1 MPDKNI
7 NNSIDPDKT
16 RLSGD
21 TLSSEDKTQLSQ
33 ANTPMSQGYLK
44 ALTEIDSQFQRSDTQ
59 TGFIEAKKHAD
70 KALLENRIILNNR
83 FVLIKT
89 LGAGGMG
96 TVYKAQDLRKIEA
109 QDSNPF
115 VAVKILNSDFK
126 NHPDA
131 FIALQRETSRS
142 HTLAHP
148 NIVTVHD
155 FDRDGDTI
163 YMTMELLQGE
173 DLESLLSRHRDKG
186 LNKKQALEIIK
197 DIGTALDFAHKKGI
211 IHSDLKPGNIFV
223 TKDQGTKILDFG
235 IARLALEAQS
245 KDHFDAGRI
254 GAITPAYASLEMLAH
269 KPPDARDDV
278 YAAAIIAYEL
288 LTGKH
293 PYQKMPAAVA
303 LANHLKPQKIK
314 QLNGSQWRCLAKALE
329 FKRQDRLAQCKDL
342 VKVLTGKKQW
352 KLLQTAGLLLI
363 GAVAW
368 VAYDQYFAAKEL
380 RQVMHETLNKAEKC
394 FKNQQYQCSI
404 ESANALLEMS
414 AGYQPAIDI
423 KDKAV
428 IAQLVDQIDQC
439 IQQDEFEMACAAAP
453 LQNLTRL
460 IAGSQQL
467 ASIQKVLQQKQTEAT
482 LYNHRQQATRCFEQN
497 DYRCAI
503 NEANS
508 ILLMQ
513 PQDSSALELISG
525 SNKALEND
533 RVLAAKQH
541 KQYLS
546 RMTRANKCYRQARY
560 SCAINHLN
568 KALQAKPMDESASS
582 LLLKSEFELK
592 KYQANVA
599 KANKIIQDG
608 RKCLNKLN
616 FSCALA
622 KSESA
627 LEFVPKY
634 KKALQL
640 KRDATESL
648 RKVKKNIKIE

>member
-1 MPDKNI
+1 MPDKNNN
-7 NNSIDPDKT
+7 NNSFDPDKT
-16 RLSGD
+16 RLSSD
-21 TLSSEDKTQLSQ
+21 PQTSEEKTQFSH
-33 ANTPMSQGYLK
+33 GYLK

-70 KALLENRIILNNR
+70 QALLENKIILNNR

-96 TVYKAQDLRKIEA
+96 TVYKAQDLRKVEA

-163 YMTMELLQGE
+163 YMTMELLEGE
-173 DLESLLSRHRDKG
+173 DLESLLSRHRDQG
-186 LNKKQALEIIK
+186 LDKKQALEIIK
-197 DIGTALDFAHKKGI
+197 DIGIALDFAHQKGI

-223 TKDQGTKILDFG
+223 TKHQGTKILDFG
-235 IARLALEAQS
+235 IARLAFQAQS

-269 KPPDARDDV
+269 QSPDPRDDV

-314 QLNGSQWRCLAKALE
+314 KLTNYQWRYLAKALE
-329 FKRQDRLAQCKDL
+329 FKRQDRLSKSKDL
-342 VKVLTGKKQW
+342 VKALTGKKQW

-368 VAYDQYFAAKEL
+368 VGYDQYFAANQL
-380 RQVMHETLNKAEKC
+380 RQVMQETLTKAERC
-394 FKNQQYQCSI
+394 FQNQQFQCSI

-414 AGYQPAIDI
+414 SGYQPALDI
-423 KDKAV
+423 KNKALV
-428 IAQLVDQIDQC
+428 AQLADQIDQC
-439 IQQDEFEMACAAAP
+439 IQQDEFEMLCAQQP
-453 LQNLTRL
+453 LQSLRGL
-460 IAGSQQL
+460 IAGSSQL
-467 ASIQKVLQQKQTEAT
+467 MAIEDELDQKQRE
-482 LYNHRQQATRCFEQN
+482 LMLNNHRNLANTCFEHG
-497 DYRCAI
+497 DYACAI
-503 NEANS
+503 RESNA
-508 ILLMQ
+508 ILTMQ
-513 PQDSSALELISG
+513 PQDEQAIDLINASNQALE
-525 SNKALEND
+525 SN
-533 RVLAAKQH
+533 RVSAVKQH
-541 KQYLS
+541 KAYLVAMS
-546 RMTRANKCYRQARY
+546 SANKCYQAARY
-560 SCAINHLN
+560 TCAISN
-568 KALQAKPMDESASS
+568 
-582 LLLKSEFELK
+582 LK
-592 KYQANVA
+592 K
-599 KANKIIQDG
+599 
-608 RKCLNKLN
+608 R
-616 FSCALA
+616 
-622 KSESA
+622 
-627 LEFVPKY
+627 
-634 KKALQL
+634 
-640 KRDATESL
+640 
-648 RKVKKNIKIE
+648 

>member
-1 MPDKNI
+1 MSDKNN
-7 NNSIDPDKT
+7 NNSFDPDKT
-16 RLSGD
+16 RVSGD
-21 TLSSEDKTQLSQ
+21 THSSDDKTQLSH
-33 ANTPMSQGYLK
+33 GYLK
-44 ALTEIDSQFQRSDTQ
+44 ALTEIDNQFQHSDTQ

-70 KALLENRIILNNR
+70 KALSENRIILNNR
-83 FVLIKT
+83 FVLLKT

-96 TVYKAQDLRKIEA
+96 TVYKAQDLRKVEA
-109 QDSNPF
+109 QDSNPY

-163 YMTMELLQGE
+163 YMTMELLEGE

-186 LNKKQALEIIK
+186 LDKKRALEIIK
-197 DIGTALDFAHKKGI
+197 DIGIALDFAHQKGI

-223 TKDQGTKILDFG
+223 TKHHGTKILDFG
-235 IARLALEAQS
+235 IARLAFQAQS

-269 KPPDARDDV
+269 KSPDPRDDV

-288 LTGKH
+288 LTGQH

-314 QLNGSQWRCLAKALE
+314 KLNNYQWRCLAKALE
-329 FKRQDRLAQCKDL
+329 FKRQDRLPKCKDL
-342 VKVLTGKKQW
+342 VKALTGKKQW

-363 GAVAW
+363 GAVSW
-368 VAYDQYFAAKEL
+368 VGYDQYFAAKEL
-380 RQVMHETLNKAEKC
+380 RQVMQDTLAKAEKC
-394 FKNQQYQCSI
+394 FQNQQFQCSI

-414 AGYQPAIDI
+414 AGYQPALVL
-423 KDKAV
+423 KNKALV
-428 IAQLVDQIDQC
+428 AQLADQIDQC
-439 IQQDEFEMACAAAP
+439 IQQDEFEMQCAQEP
-453 LQNLTRL
+453 LKELRDL
-460 IAGSQQL
+460 IAGSSQL
-467 ASIQKVLQQKQTEAT
+467 AAIEDELQQKLRETM
-482 LYNHRQQATRCFEQN
+482 LNNHRNLAKNCFEKA
-497 DYRCAI
+497 DYVCAI
-503 NEANS
+503 KESNA
-508 ILLMQ
+508 ILAMQ
-513 PQDSSALELISG
+513 PQDKPAKDLINASNQALEKNRIS
-525 SNKALEND
+525 
-533 RVLAAKQH
+533 AAKQH
-541 KQYLS
+541 KTYKAAMS
-546 RMTRANKCYRQARY
+546 AATKCYQATRY
-560 SCAINHLN
+560 TCAIRHLK
-568 KALQAKPMDESASS
+568 KALKAKPDDPAAGA
-582 LLLKSEFELK
+582 LLAKSEFELK
-592 KYQANVA
+592 KYQANIS
-599 KANKIIQDG
+599 KANKIIKDG
-608 RKCLNKLN
+608 RACLVKSN

-627 LEFVPKY
+627 LEFVPNY